1 VKVIRASPDA
11 SGRDNYVFTF
21 TSATRAR
28 AEQGLVVDALKE
40 LIASRK
46 AANTPSSTAAVG
58 TSARS
63 PAQANGNAK
72 PANDWLSDASLLADV
87 SLQRSLLSENAR
99 LQRRLDE
106 SLKTKP
112 DVITLAQFS
121 SQFWAA
127 RIHLLRAH
135 AVNKSQQQGPY
146 NSLSEVKLNR
156 NAEGKLTL
164 KLSQEHIHLIFN
176 QHPLVRKVYDDMVP
190 AKLTEQDFWQSF
202 FVSKLFKK
210 LKGEPIT
217 DMDASHPELDKYL
230 NVDESGN
237 AGRQFTATSIPR
249 FLDLEGNEQDHVETK
264 GNAESEWMKPPSRD
278 KAQILRTLN
287 TMSEKLLANV
297 SAVDEEH
304 DYGRDGS
311 KDDGFVEFKLHD
323 LEETD
328 HDNRIRLNI
337 SSQQHFV
344 PHAPPEKQEAGLVPP
359 GTIISN
365 VLEDTSTDQSLLIPP
380 DEISKQQA
388 SVSFAN
394 VMNSV
399 KQRASLLTTTKQ
411 DTNLSQA
418 AMDTATMTHNTT
430 IEFLHYF
437 WSVYLS
443 GDESRAGE
451 LQTLAETL
459 ERSLDRMNAAAAE
472 AEAEKEKNL
481 DQIRRKQEDA
491 FRRTGRRLRISAS
504 KAGGGAKAVRTMLSA
519 TEKAVRFAEGEYQ
532 ATYREQVA
540 QGQ

>member
-1 VKVIRASPDA
+1 MKIIRASPDA

-40 LIASRK
+40 LIATRK
-46 AANTPSSTAAVG
+46 AGNTPSSTAGPPAVG
-58 TSARS
+58 RS
-63 PAQANGNAK
+63 PGQTNGNAEA
-72 PANDWLSDASLLADV
+72 ANDWLSDAALLSDV

-106 SLKTKP
+106 SLKSKP
-112 DVITLAQFS
+112 DVISLAQFS

-135 AVNKSQQQGPY
+135 AVNKNQQQGPY
-146 NSLSEVKLNR
+146 NALSEVKLNR
-156 NAEGKLTL
+156 NAEGKITL

-176 QHPLVRKVYDDMVP
+176 QHPLVRKVYDDVVP
-190 AKLTEQDFWQSF
+190 AKFTEQDFWQLF

-210 LKGEPIT
+210 LKGETIT

-230 NVDESGN
+230 NLDESGN
-237 AGRQFTATSIPR
+237 AGHQFKAPNIPR
-249 FLDLEGNEQDHVETK
+249 FLDLEGNEQDHVETR
-264 GNAESEWMKPPSRD
+264 GNAAFFMMKPPSRD

-304 DYGRDGS
+304 GYSRAGN

-344 PHAPPEKQEAGLVPP
+344 PQAPSEKQDAGLVSPN
-359 GTIISN
+359 TIIST
-365 VLEDTSTDQSLLIPP
+365 VLEDTSTDQSLLIPS
-380 DEISKQQA
+380 DEHSKQQA

-399 KQRASLLTTTKQ
+399 KQRASFLATANL
-411 DTNLSQA
+411 DANLSQVA
-418 AMDTATMTHNTT
+418 TDTATMTHNTT

-459 ERSLDRMNAAAAE
+459 DRSLERMNAAASD
-472 AEAEKEKNL
+472 AEAEKVKNL
-481 DQIRRKQEDA
+481 EQIRRKQEDA
-491 FRRTGRRLRISAS
+491 YQRTGRRLRISAS

-532 ATYREQVA
+532 TTYREQVA